1 LEDVERKLF
10 LMGKPTDSMVA
21 LNNRDYL
28 FAGELMVMSMLQGG
42 PAPAF
47 LNPSEF
53 AYLSKGS
60 LAPEDNEGNY
70 KAVAMK
76 VNKGACNASLSYNV
90 RPCLDFNQNL

>member
-1 LEDVERKLF
+1 
-10 LMGKPTDSMVA
+10 MGKPTGSMVA

-47 LNPSEF
+47 LHPSVF
-53 AYLSKGS
+53 AYLSKGT

-76 VNKGACNASLSYNV
+76 VNKGAGNACLSYKV
-90 RPCLDFNQNL
+90 RPFFVFDQYL

>member
-1 LEDVERKLF
+1 
-10 LMGKPTDSMVA
+10 MGKPTDSMVA

-47 LNPSEF
+47 LNPGVF

-60 LAPEDNEGNY
+60 LAAEDNEGNY

-76 VNKGACNASLSYNV
+76 VNKGACNACLSYNV
-90 RPCLDFNQNL
+90 RPCFDFSQYL